1 MFKAMLKFLKS
12 LIGGIKQV
20 QEETRN
26 FGMGYNVSQDT
37 IELIKKYEGFKAD
50 AYQDV
55 AGVWTI
61 GYGNT
66 FYENGSKVKKG
77 DTITHSQAEKLL
89 RSVVDDFAKKVTD
102 EIRVQLTDCQ
112 FGALV
117 SFTYN
122 VGIGAF
128 RRSTLLRK
136 VNADPEDPEIKDEFT
151 KWVRAGGKTMKGL
164 INRRKE
170 EAEFY
175 FKQNC

>member
-1 MFKAMLKFLKS
+1 MRFLKS
-12 LIGGIKQV
+12 FRTAAVKVVESAPKGYTV
-20 QEETRN
+20 TQETLD
-26 FGMGYNVSQDT
+26 M
-37 IELIKKYEGFKAD
+37 IKKYEGFRSK

-55 AGVWTI
+55 VGVWTI

-66 FYENGSKVKKG
+66 FYPDGTKVKEG
-77 DTITHSQAEKLL
+77 DKIDAVEAEKLL
-89 RSVVDDFAKKVTD
+89 RKIVEDFAKKVTD

-136 VNADPEDPEIKDEFT
+136 VNTDPENPEIRNEFA
-151 KWVRAGGKTMKGL
+151 KWVKAGGKVFPGL
-164 INRRKE
+164 VKRRKE
-170 EAEFY
+170 EANFY

>member
-1 MFKAMLKFLKS
+1 MFKS
-12 LIGGIKQV
+12 LINLLRSLRANTPKV
-20 QEETRN
+20 VESTPK
-26 FGMGYNVSQDT
+26 GYDITQQTLDM
-37 IELIKKYEGFKAD
+37 IKKHEGFRSK

-55 AGVWTI
+55 VGVWTI

-66 FYENGSKVKKG
+66 FYLDGTKVKEG
-77 DTITHSQAEKLL
+77 DKVTTEEGEKLL
-89 RSVVDDFAKKVTD
+89 RSVVEDFAKKVTN

-136 VNADPEDPEIKDEFT
+136 VNADPEDPDIRYEFN
-151 KWVRAGGKTMKGL
+151 KWVKAGGKVYPGL
-164 INRRKE
+164 VKRRKE
-170 EAEFY
+170 EANLY
-175 FKQNC
+175 FKENC